1 MISNVIRRLAH
12 YIVQDNTCLAITG
25 VITGISR
32 ERLYRELGSE
42 TLNDRRWSRK
52 ALFFQKIIKG
62 FFPFYLHEI
71 LCFLNVQ
78 HFQTRSKST
87 KIIKQVRART
97 RVFENSFFPYYI
109 KEWLRLDGE
118 IRSIE
123 SSKQFNKTILD
134 FTRPKENSI

>member
-1 MISNVIRRLAH
+1 MINNVIRRLAH
-12 YIVQDNTCLAITG
+12 YIVQDNACLAITG
-25 VITGISR
+25 AITGISR
-32 ERLYRELGSE
+32 EHLYRELGLE
-42 TLNDRRWSRK
+42 TLNDRRWSCK

-71 LCFLNVQ
+71 LCFRNVQ

-87 KIIKQVRART
+87 KIMKQVRAKT
-97 RVFENSFFPYYI
+97 RVFENSFFPYCI
-109 KEWLRLDGE
+109 KEWLKLDGE

-134 FTRPKENSI
+134 FIRPKEHSI